1 MKRGREDENVA
12 GPLFPRLHVNDAG
25 KGGLRAPPRNKMALY
40 EIFSIPSHMLKSDS
54 PSSAPDSLVPSASL
68 NQGCGH
74 EKTVPSLN
82 HALSP
87 VPSYPAEKS
96 STHPLERMNEA
107 GPRTM
112 VGRHPL
118 KHGFRRIASTAG
130 NHPQVGDQC
139 SSLRPDSSSRAEDCP
154 GRKPGDEDDFRS
166 PTISQPGIAL
176 RSDKDHHFMDRE
188 KTTAHSYLNS
198 LKESGSTV
206 SNTQSLAED
215 RKPVEE
221 HGIRGL
227 IMQQHKR
234 DSAEEKTEETVA
246 LTTAS
251 FESKGTRS
259 TRCGSTGLRRW
270 SAGSTRGAEG
280 AGKESNGRT
289 GFCSRELPGNS
300 LMEPGA
306 GEGLDRTGSVEDADV
321 LPSPSSGDSDKEAL
335 EGSGADDEDSGT
347 SMGSVPGIDIS
358 PDDVVDLI
366 GAKHFWKMRR
376 AIANQQ
382 RVFGIQVFELHKLI
396 KVQKLLSVSPH
407 VLLEDTSRLQGQ
419 PVEDPCANFLVKPQ
433 MKTIKE
439 KVAGSNHLVEP
450 QPPITN
456 QRDHSQKAKCDSK
469 STTEDMA
476 GILSFHRVQHPTD
489 QASSLPVSSDS
500 TPRPWCFQAPASN
513 QWLVP
518 VMSPSEGL
526 IYKPCTSPY
535 PPPAALMNTVYS
547 GSTPLSLAPVA
558 GKLMSPAYGVP
569 VPHQQ
574 LSIGVLP
581 GSAAI
586 APTLLPVPF
595 GLPVHGAEVEQ
606 LKPIAGP
613 LLKQHSWSS
622 CGVSNPKSGPFSELD
637 RSVQK
642 SKGSILQG
650 STGSSPSDTR
660 LQGQRAA
667 VTPLPMVSEGS
678 GQHTQVIKVVP
689 HNPKST
695 TESAARIFQR
705 IQRERQQYD
714 SV

>member
-68 NQGCGH
+68 NQMWKH
-74 EKTVPSLN
+74 WPTS
-82 HALSP
+82 
-87 VPSYPAEKS
+87 
-96 STHPLERMNEA
+96 
-107 GPRTM
+107 M
-112 VGRHPL
+112 V
-118 KHGFRRIASTAG
+118 SWEY
-130 NHPQVGDQC
+130 Q
-139 SSLRPDSSSRAEDCP
+139 
-154 GRKPGDEDDFRS
+154 
-166 PTISQPGIAL
+166 
-176 RSDKDHHFMDRE
+176 
-188 KTTAHSYLNS
+188 
-198 LKESGSTV
+198 
-206 SNTQSLAED
+206 
-215 RKPVEE
+215 
-221 HGIRGL
+221 
-227 IMQQHKR
+227 
-234 DSAEEKTEETVA
+234 
-246 LTTAS
+246 
-251 FESKGTRS
+251 
-259 TRCGSTGLRRW
+259 
-270 SAGSTRGAEG
+270 GAEG

-547 GSTPLSLAPVA
+547 GSTPLSLAP
-558 GKLMSPAYGVP
+558 
-569 VPHQQ
+569 HW
-574 LSIGVLP
+574 VLP